1 VRSRDGKDLG
11 TMSPQTF
18 AERLRRELETH
29 GRDVL
34 EE

>member
-1 VRSRDGKDLG
+1 
-11 TMSPQTF
+11 MSPQTF

>member
-18 AERLRRELETH
+18 AERLRRELESH
-29 GRDVL
+29 GRHTL